1 MFAKIYRPSRTAM
14 QSGTAKTR
22 DWVLEFEPAMA
33 KRPDPLMGWNSSG
46 DTNQQVKLKFGSKEQ
61 AVAYANRYGIPFRV
75 TEKPE
80 QVRKSKSYAA
90 NFSAD
95 RKEPWSH

>member
-14 QSGTAKTR
+14 QSGQAKSR
-22 DWVLEFEPAMA
+22 SWVLEFEPSMA
-33 KRPDPLMGWNSSG
+33 KQPDPLMGWNSTT
-46 DTNQQVKLKFGSKEQ
+46 DTASQVRLKFDGKEQ
-61 AVAYANRYGIPFRV
+61 AVAYANKYGIPFRV

-80 QVRKSKSYAA
+80 IVRKPKTYAS

>member
-14 QSGTAKTR
+14 QSGQAKTKA
-22 DWVLEFEPAMA
+22 WVLEFEPAMA
-33 KRPDPLMGWNSSG
+33 KRPDPLMGWTSSS
-46 DTNQQVKLKFGSKEQ
+46 DTTSQVKLKFDDKEQ
-61 AVAYANRYGIPFRV
+61 AVAYARKHGIPFRV
-75 TEKPE
+75 TDKPDP
-80 QVRKSKSYAA
+80 VRKPKSYAA

>member
-1 MFAKIYRPSRTAM
+1 MFAKIYRPSRNAM
-14 QSGTAKTR
+14 QSGQAKTR
-22 DWVLEFEPAMA
+22 QWVLEFEPAMA
-33 KRPDPLMGWNSSG
+33 KTPDPLMGWNSSG
-46 DTNQQVKLKFGSKEQ
+46 DMSSQVKLRFDEKEQ
-61 AVAYANRYGIPFRV
+61 AVAYANKHGIAFRV

-80 QVRKSKSYAA
+80 LVRKAKTYAA

>member
-14 QSGTAKTR
+14 QSGQAKSR
-22 DWVLEFEPAMA
+22 SWVLEFEPSMA
-33 KRPDPLMGWNSSG
+33 KQPDPLMGWNSTT
-46 DTNQQVKLKFGSKEQ
+46 DTASQVQLKFDGKEQ
-61 AVAYANRYGIPFRV
+61 AVAYANKCGIPFRV

-80 QVRKSKSYAA
+80 IVRKPKTYAS

>member
-14 QSGTAKTR
+14 QSGQAKSR
-22 DWVLEFEPAMA
+22 LWVLEFKSSMA
-33 KRPDPLMGWNSSG
+33 KSPDPLMGWNSSA
-46 DTNQQVKLKFGSKEQ
+46 DTSTQVKLQFDSKDQ
-61 AVAYANRYGIPFRV
+61 AVAYAKKQGIPFRV
-75 TEKPE
+75 TEKPVI
-80 QVRKSKSYAA
+80 QRKPKTYAA